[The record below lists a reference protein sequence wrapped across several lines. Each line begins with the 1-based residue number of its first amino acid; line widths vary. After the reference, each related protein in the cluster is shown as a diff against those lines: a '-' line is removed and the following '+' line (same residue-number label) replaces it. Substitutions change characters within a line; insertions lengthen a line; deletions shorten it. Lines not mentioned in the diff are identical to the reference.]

1 MRDRLSNESTT
12 QQRTA
17 HGRYLVPG
25 NDRSKSCYVWRQLL
39 RLEKQGVE
47 IDPSLGM
54 ETGLEQEVTFTDG
67 QIHIGWNVQP
77 PSSIE

>member
-25 NDRSKSCYVWRQLL
+25 DDRSKSCYVWRQLL

-47 IDPSLGM
+47 IHPRLGV
-54 ETGLEQEVTFTDG
+54 EAGLEQKVTVTDG
-67 QIHIGWNVQP
+67 QIHIGLNMKP
-77 PSSIE
+77 PSSID